1 VGPVVRNPHALPG
14 ARREAVSISKAYRVT
29 SLIGSEAT
37 EAALRSSVERGVDVL
52 HLATHGTFN
61 PYDPMESALFLSDAS
76 GLSSDRLTAADLF
89 ERPLAA
95 KLVVLSACETG
106 LGRAEAGDDF
116 LGLARSFYL
125 GGAVSVVNSLWPV
138 EDAPTQLYMEAFHER
153 ARFGDYAGG
162 WILARDRLRKAGYP
176 PSVYG
181 AFILGGAGR
190 G

>member
-1 VGPVVRNPHALPG
+1 
-14 ARREAVSISKAYRVT
+14 
-29 SLIGSEAT
+29 
-37 EAALRSSVERGVDVL
+37 
-52 HLATHGTFN
+52 
-61 PYDPMESALFLSDAS
+61 M
-76 GLSSDRLTAADLF
+76 
-89 ERPLAA
+89 
-95 KLVVLSACETG
+95 G
-106 LGRAEAGDDF
+106 LG
-116 LGLARSFYL
+116 RSFYL

-190 G
+190 PSENYASKIVEPVVFRATKSLWARMVSDSG